1 MKALEYEAVKAT
13 KEVDKYESDLDNLSS
28 IPSKGSLSTQLGSQS
43 RLIILL
49 LSEPMNHL
57 TRF

>member
-1 MKALEYEAVKAT
+1 MKAT

-28 IPSKGSLSTQLGSQS
+28 IPSNDSLSTQLGSQS
-43 RLIILL
+43 RLIILF

-57 TRF
+57 TRV